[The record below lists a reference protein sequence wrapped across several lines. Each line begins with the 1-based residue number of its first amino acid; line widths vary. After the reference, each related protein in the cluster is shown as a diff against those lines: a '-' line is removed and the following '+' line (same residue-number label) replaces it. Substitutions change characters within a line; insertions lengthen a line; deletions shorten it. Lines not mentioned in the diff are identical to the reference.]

1 MAWSSRINIVG
12 FLDRLTEPPAGK
24 TIKLFKSAI
33 YGLILLNTLFLLP
46 MADEIWG
53 ADSVINRV
61 MYHDSLIYHLLYF
74 LMLDDFYEWYGLI
87 IALQVVAILIW
98 FFGKFRLV
106 VSVVI
111 YLSTAALFNS
121 AHTYVTGGHT
131 LLKLFLFYFIFIGDK
146 PGTPVRNA
154 VSNLFLLACKI
165 QLALLYFF
173 AALYKWTGTH
183 WVNGEALYFVLSIR
197 EFSHPF
203 LQEWLL
209 PANWLLKTGTWI
221 GLGYQTLFPFLVWF
235 RKTKKPLLI
244 LGIGFHLFIA
254 FGTGLPD
261 FGLCMVAS
269 YAVFVNNQTAENWL
283 SQLRGLFIFLPSRMK
298 KRVG

>member
-1 MAWSSRINIVG
+1 MG
-12 FLDRLTEPPAGK
+12 FLDRLTEPPPGQ

-33 YGLILLNTLFLLP
+33 YGVILLNTLFLLP

-53 ADSVINRV
+53 AESVINRV
-61 MYHDSLIYHLLYF
+61 MYHDSPIYHLLYF
-74 LMLDDFYEWYGLI
+74 LMLDDIYNWYSLVI
-87 IALQVVAILIW
+87 VMQVGGIVFW

-106 VSVVI
+106 AAVVI
-111 YLSTAALFNS
+111 YLSTAALFSS

-131 LLKLFLFYFIFIGDK
+131 LLKLFLFYFIFIADQ
-146 PGTPVRNA
+146 PGSPIRNA
-154 VSNLFLLACKI
+154 VTNLFLLACKI

-173 AALYKWTGTH
+173 AALYKWTGIH
-183 WVNGEALYFVLSIR
+183 WVNGEALYYVLSIR
-197 EFSHPF
+197 EFSHPL

-221 GLGYQTLFPFLVWF
+221 GLGYQTLFPLLVWF

-244 LGIGFHLFIA
+244 VGIGFHLFIA
-254 FGTGLPD
+254 FGMGLPD
-261 FGLCMVAS
+261 FGLFMVAS
-269 YAVFVNNQTAENWL
+269 YAVFVNNQIAQNWL
-283 SQLRGLFIFLPSRMK
+283 SQFRRLFIFLPARMK